1 MMEDGSHVSEI
12 WCCFKEYVDKKS
24 METVAERY
32 VDLCADFGCS
42 DEDFRDAIGHD
53 SDLDKAISYYLEDE
67 EQDYD
72 DDSEDEV
79 Y

>member
-1 MMEDGSHVSEI
+1 
-12 WCCFKEYVDKKS
+12 